1 MILVKDGRVID
12 PARGIDDVLDLVI
25 DGGKI
30 AKIGKYQRSED
41 YERIIEAKGCVV
53 APGLVDVHVHF
64 RDPGFEYKET
74 IETGARAATHGGFT
88 AAGGFTSVVC
98 MANTKPP
105 VDNVETLGYVL
116 ERGARCGINVLTCAT
131 ISRGMQGRELV
142 DMEELAAHGAAGFT
156 DDGIP
161 LMDEALV
168 KSAMERAAKLDLPLS
183 FHEEDRAFIESP
195 GVNQGAVSKALG
207 LGGAPALA
215 EDVLVARDC
224 MLALH
229 TGARVNIQH
238 ISSANSVQLV
248 RLAKEMGAHV
258 TAEATPHHFSLTED
272 AVLEKGTMAKMNPPL
287 RTQADRY
294 AIIEGLKDG
303 AIDIIATDH
312 APHAAEEKA
321 KPFAEAPSG
330 IIGLETALAL
340 GITNLVRKGHL
351 TLMQLIEK
359 MSLNPAKL
367 YKLDKGAIAEGADA
381 DLVIF
386 NEGERW
392 HVGPVRLEGS
402 EHPFAG
408 GTFGKVKYAICAGN
422 VVYEDGSKG
431 SQVGVKV
438 SCCRVSPGGAAWRCW
453 GIFVNGEGICCGM
466 RGTALI
472 PATAFRR
479 A

>member
-64 RDPGFEYKET
+64 RDPGFTYKED
-74 IETGARAATHGGFT
+74 IESGAASA

-105 VDNVETLGYVL
+105 VDNVATLGYVL

-238 ISSANSVQLV
+238 ISSANSVRLV

-312 APHAAEEKA
+312 APHSAEEKA
-321 KPFAEAPSG
+321 KGLRGSAMGVVG
-330 IIGLETALAL
+330 IETAFPLL
-340 GITNLVRKGHL
+340 YTYLVETGKMPL
-351 TLMQLIEK
+351 EMLIDR
-359 MSLNPAKL
+359 M
-367 YKLDKGAIAEGADA
+367 ADA
-381 DLVIF
+381 PRRRFRIDGGMQVGDKAAVTVFDLHAREKIDP
-386 NEGERW
+386 N
-392 HVGPVRLEGS
+392 
-402 EHPFAG
+402 
-408 GTFGKVKYAICAGN
+408 TFL
-422 VVYEDGSKG
+422 SKG
-431 SQVGVKV
+431 RATPFEGWKV
-438 SCCRVSPGGAAWRCW
+438 HAACRLT
-453 GIFVNGEGICCGM
+453 ICGDKIAYN
-466 RGTALI
+466 ALS
-472 PATAFRR
+472 RKE
-479 A
+479 

>member
-64 RDPGFEYKET
+64 RDPGFTYKED
-74 IETGARAATHGGFT
+74 IESGAASA

-131 ISRGMQGRELV
+131 ISRGMQGSELV

-168 KSAMERAAKLDLPLS
+168 KCAMERAAKLDLPLS

-229 TGARVNIQH
+229 TGARVNI
-238 ISSANSVQLV
+238 
-248 RLAKEMGAHV
+248 
-258 TAEATPHHFSLTED
+258 HFSLTED

-312 APHAAEEKA
+312 APHSAEEKA

-392 HVGPVRLEGS
+392 HVGPNFVS
-402 EHPFAG
+402 KAANTPFAG
-408 GTFGKVKYAICAGN
+408 EDLYGKVKFTICAGN
-422 VVYEDGSKG
+422 VVYEDG
-431 SQVGVKV
+431 
-438 SCCRVSPGGAAWRCW
+438 
-453 GIFVNGEGICCGM
+453 E
-466 RGTALI
+466 
-472 PATAFRR
+472 
-479 A
+479 

>member
-12 PARGIDDVLDLVI
+12 PARGVDDVLDLVL

-64 RDPGFEYKET
+64 RDPGLTYKED
-74 IETGARAATHGGFT
+74 IETGAASA

-105 VDNVETLGYVL
+105 VDNVETLSYVL
-116 ERGARCGINVLTCAT
+116 DRGAKCAINVLTCAT

-142 DMEELAAHGAAGFT
+142 EMEELAACGAAGFT

-161 LMDEALV
+161 LMDEGLV
-168 KSAMERAAKLDLPLS
+168 KSAMERAAKLGLPLS

-195 GVNQGAVSKALG
+195 GVNQGEVSRALG
-207 LGGAPALA
+207 LGGAPSLA
-215 EDVLVARDC
+215 EDMLVARDC

-272 AVLEKGTMAKMNPPL
+272 AVLEKGTMAKMNPPV

-351 TLMQLIEK
+351 TVMQLMEK
-359 MSLNPAKL
+359 MSLNPARL

-392 HVGPVRLEGS
+392 EVGPEFVS
-402 EHPFAG
+402 KAANSPFVG
-408 GTFGKVKYAICAGN
+408 EELYGKVKYTICAGR
-422 VVYEDGSKG
+422 VAYEDS
-431 SQVGVKV
+431 
-438 SCCRVSPGGAAWRCW
+438 
-453 GIFVNGEGICCGM
+453 E
-466 RGTALI
+466 
-472 PATAFRR
+472 
-479 A
+479 

>member
-1 MILVKDGRVID
+1 MDNTETLRY
-12 PARGIDDVLDLVI
+12 VLD
-25 DGGKI
+25 K
-30 AKIGKYQRSED
+30 
-41 YERIIEAKGCVV
+41 
-53 APGLVDVHVHF
+53 
-64 RDPGFEYKET
+64 
-74 IETGARAATHGGFT
+74 
-88 AAGGFTSVVC
+88 
-98 MANTKPP
+98 
-105 VDNVETLGYVL
+105 
-116 ERGARCGINVLTCAT
+116 GARCGINVLTCAT

-142 DMEELAAHGAAGFT
+142 DMEELAAAGAAGFT

-168 KSAMERAAKLDLPLS
+168 KRVMERAAALGLPLS
-183 FHEEDRAFIESP
+183 FHEEDRAFIETP
-195 GVNQGAVSKALG
+195 GVNAGAVSKALG

-238 ISSANSVQLV
+238 ISSANAVQLV
-248 RLAKEMGAHV
+248 RLAKEMGANV
-258 TAEATPHHFSLTED
+258 TAEATPHHFSLTEQ
-272 AVLEKGTMAKMNPPL
+272 AVLEKGTMAKMHPPL

-312 APHAAEEKA
+312 APHTAEEKA

-351 TLMQLIEK
+351 TLMQLMEK

-367 YKLDKGAIAEGADA
+367 YNLDKGAIAEGAAA

-386 NEGERW
+386 NESERW
-392 HVGPVRLEGS
+392 RVSPEFAS
-402 EHPFAG
+402 KAANSPFIG
-408 GTFGKVKYAICAGN
+408 EELYGKVKYTICNGQVA
-422 VVYEDGSKG
+422 YEDAGK
-431 SQVGVKV
+431 
-438 SCCRVSPGGAAWRCW
+438 
-453 GIFVNGEGICCGM
+453 
-466 RGTALI
+466 
-472 PATAFRR
+472 
-479 A
+479 

>member
-12 PARGIDDVLDLVI
+12 PARGIDDVLDLVL

-30 AKIGKYQRSED
+30 AKIGKYQRTDD

-64 RDPGFEYKET
+64 RDPGFTQKED
-74 IETGARAATHGGFT
+74 IETGAASA
-88 AAGGFTSVVC
+88 AAGGFTTVVC
-98 MANTKPP
+98 MANTKPA
-105 VDNVETLGYVL
+105 VDSAETLRYVL
-116 ERGARCGINVLTCAT
+116 DKGARCGINVLTCAT

-142 DMEELAAHGAAGFT
+142 DMEELAAAGAAGFT

-161 LMDEALV
+161 LMDEVLV
-168 KSAMERAAKLDLPLS
+168 KRVMERAAALGLPLS
-183 FHEEDRAFIESP
+183 FHEEDRAFIETP
-195 GVNQGAVSKALG
+195 GVNAGAVSKALG

-229 TGARVNIQH
+229 TGARGNIQH
-238 ISSANSVQLV
+238 ISSANAVQLV
-248 RLAKEMGAHV
+248 RLAKEMGANV
-258 TAEATPHHFSLTED
+258 TAEATPHHFSLTEQ

-312 APHAAEEKA
+312 APHTAEEKA

-351 TLMQLIEK
+351 TLMQLMEK

-367 YKLDKGAIAEGADA
+367 YNLDKGAIAAGADA

-386 NEGERW
+386 NESERW
-392 HVGPVRLEGS
+392 QVGPTFAS
-402 EHPFAG
+402 KAANSPFVG
-408 GTFGKVKYAICAGN
+408 EELYGKVKYTVCNGQ
-422 VVYEDGSKG
+422 VVYEDAGK
-431 SQVGVKV
+431 
-438 SCCRVSPGGAAWRCW
+438 
-453 GIFVNGEGICCGM
+453 
-466 RGTALI
+466 
-472 PATAFRR
+472 
-479 A
+479 

>member
-12 PARGIDDVLDLVI
+12 PARGIDDVLDLVL

-30 AKIGKYQRSED
+30 AKIGKYQRTDD

-64 RDPGFEYKET
+64 RDPGFTQKED
-74 IETGARAATHGGFT
+74 IETGASSA
-88 AAGGFTSVVC
+88 AAGGFTTVVC
-98 MANTKPP
+98 MANTKPA
-105 VDNVETLGYVL
+105 VDNTETLRYVL
-116 ERGARCGINVLTCAT
+116 DKGARCGINVLTCAT

-142 DMEELAAHGAAGFT
+142 DMEELAAAGAAGFT

-168 KSAMERAAKLDLPLS
+168 KRVMERAAALGLPLS
-183 FHEEDRAFIESP
+183 FHEEDRAFIETP
-195 GVNQGAVSKALG
+195 GVNAGAVSKALG

-238 ISSANSVQLV
+238 ISSANAVQLV
-248 RLAKEMGAHV
+248 RLAKEMGANV
-258 TAEATPHHFSLTED
+258 TAEATPHHFSLTEQ

-312 APHAAEEKA
+312 APHTAEEKA

-351 TLMQLIEK
+351 TLMQLMEK

-367 YKLDKGAIAEGADA
+367 YNLDKGAIAEGAAA

-386 NEGERW
+386 NESERW
-392 HVGPVRLEGS
+392 RVSPEFAS
-402 EHPFAG
+402 KAANSPFIG
-408 GTFGKVKYAICAGN
+408 EELYGKVKYTICNGQVA
-422 VVYEDGSKG
+422 YEDAGK
-431 SQVGVKV
+431 
-438 SCCRVSPGGAAWRCW
+438 
-453 GIFVNGEGICCGM
+453 
-466 RGTALI
+466 
-472 PATAFRR
+472 
-479 A
+479 

>member
-1 MILVKDGRVID
+1 MILIKDGRVID
-12 PARGIDDVLDLVI
+12 PKRGIDDVLDLLI
-25 DGGKI
+25 EDGKI
-30 AKIGKYQRSED
+30 KKIGKYQRSDD
-41 YERIIEAKGCVV
+41 YERIVEAKGLIV
-53 APGLVDVHVHF
+53 APGLIDVHVHF
-64 RDPGFEYKET
+64 RDPGFEYKED
-74 IETGARAATHGGFT
+74 IVSGSRAAARGGYT
-88 AAGGFTSVVC
+88 TVIC
-98 MANTKPP
+98 MANTKP
-105 VDNVETLGYVL
+105 VADNPDTIHYIL
-116 ERGARCGINVLTCAT
+116 EKAAGCDVNVLTCGSIT
-131 ISRGMQGRELV
+131 KGLKGEELV
-142 DMEELAAHGAAGFT
+142 NMEELKACGAVGFT

-168 KSAMERAAKLDLPLS
+168 KRAMERAAALGLPLS
-183 FHEEDRAFIESP
+183 FHEEDRAFIETP
-195 GVNQGAVSKALG
+195 GVNAGAVAAVLG

-312 APHAAEEKA
+312 APHSAEEKA

-367 YKLDKGAIAEGADA
+367 YKLDKGAITEGADA

-392 HVGPVRLEGS
+392 RVGPKFVS
-402 EHPFAG
+402 KAANTPFAG
-408 GTFGKVKYAICAGN
+408 EDLYGKVKYTICAGN
-422 VVYEDGSKG
+422 VVYEDG
-431 SQVGVKV
+431 
-438 SCCRVSPGGAAWRCW
+438 
-453 GIFVNGEGICCGM
+453 E
-466 RGTALI
+466 
-472 PATAFRR
+472 
-479 A
+479 

>member
-12 PARGIDDVLDLVI
+12 PARGVDDVLDLVL

-64 RDPGFEYKET
+64 RDPGLTYKEDV
-74 IETGARAATHGGFT
+74 ETGAASAAASGFT
-88 AAGGFTSVVC
+88 TVVC

-105 VDNVETLGYVL
+105 VDNVETLSYVL
-116 ERGARCGINVLTCAT
+116 DRGAKCAINVLTCAT

-168 KSAMERAAKLDLPLS
+168 KSAMERAAKLGLPLS

-195 GVNQGAVSKALG
+195 GVNQGAVSRALG

-351 TLMQLIEK
+351 TVMQLMEK
-359 MSLNPAKL
+359 MSLNPARL
-367 YKLDKGAIAEGADA
+367 YGLDKGTIAEGADA

-392 HVGPVRLEGS
+392 EVGPEFVS
-402 EHPFAG
+402 KAANSPFVG
-408 GTFGKVKYAICAGN
+408 EELYGKVKYAICAGR
-422 VVYEDGSKG
+422 VAYEDG
-431 SQVGVKV
+431 Q
-438 SCCRVSPGGAAWRCW
+438 
-453 GIFVNGEGICCGM
+453 E
-466 RGTALI
+466 
-472 PATAFRR
+472 
-479 A
+479 